1 MPTCDASARGRDIA
15 FFIDAGHQADDFLAE
30 VVDGLGAARKFTPA
44 KFFYDAAGS
53 RLFEEICKTP
63 EYYVTRTE
71 LGLLARIG
79 PELNALVPDRAVV
92 AEYGC
97 GSSAKIRLLLEALAD
112 PAEYIGIDIARERL
126 LDTAREI
133 AVEFPG
139 IRVGAICADFADRLS
154 WPEEADPAPGRR
166 LAFFPGS
173 TIGNM
178 APVDAEA
185 FLRRVRDLIGAGGT
199 FLVGVDLKKGTAI
212 LDAAYNDAAG
222 HTAAF
227 NLNLLERMRR
237 ELGAEVEP
245 KQFTHNAFYNE
256 AESRIEMHLVS
267 RRKQSIRIG
276 DHIFEFAA
284 GETIHTE
291 NSYKYSTTELAELAR
306 VAGFEREA
314 FWVDDRD
321 LFSIHYLRAS

>member
-1 MPTCDASARGRDIA
+1 MTVCDATAPGRDIA

-30 VVDGLGAARKFTPA
+30 VVDGLGAARKFTPP
-44 KFFYDAAGS
+44 KFFYDSAGS

-71 LGLLARIG
+71 LGLLAQIG
-79 PELNALVPDRAVV
+79 PELGALVPDRAVV
-92 AEYGC
+92 VEYGC
-97 GSSAKIRLLLEALAD
+97 GSSAKIRLLLGALAD

-126 LDTAREI
+126 LKTAREI
-133 AVEFPG
+133 AGDFPG
-139 IRVGAICADFADRLS
+139 IRVGAICADFAASLA
-154 WPEEADPAPGRR
+154 WPEEADPALGRR

-178 APVDAEA
+178 APDEA
-185 FLRRVRDLIGAGGT
+185 RVFLGRVRDLIGAGGA
-199 FLVGVDLKKGTAI
+199 FLVGVDLEKDTAI

-245 KQFTHNAFYNE
+245 GQFAHRAFYN
-256 AESRIEMHLVS
+256 AADGRIEMHLVS
-267 RRKQSIRIG
+267 RREQAIRIG
-276 DHIFEFAA
+276 SRVFEFAT
-284 GETIHTE
+284 GEAIHTE
-291 NSYKYSTTELAELAR
+291 NSYKYSTTGFADLAR
-306 VAGFEREA
+306 AAGFEREA
-314 FWVDDRD
+314 LWVDDRG
-321 LFSIHYLRAS
+321 LFSIHYLRAG